1 MSHDPSPSPIETLG
15 DHTAVLFFSHR
26 PEREWQNKRFVRRDY
41 GKHHRIA
48 ETLYQ
53 HARRAVHDSGLP
65 VVEATDARQRG
76 QGFGAR
82 FANAVADAFAQGYE
96 RVIAVGSDCPRL
108 HEVDWDGVAGQLA
121 TETPVLGPTSD
132 RDGAYLIGLTRA
144 QFDRDAF
151 EALPWTT
158 PALFS
163 ALARHLEA
171 TAGTAP
177 ALLAVRDDVNSPEDL
192 LALVRGRSAVPSALR
207 ARLRAILGAPSA
219 RASVRASRS
228 SRRGR
233 PHRSRAPP
241 SNEHAVSA
249 A

>member
-1 MSHDPSPSPIETLG
+1 
-15 DHTAVLFFSHR
+15 LFFSHR
-26 PEREWQNKRFVRRDY
+26 PEREWQNKQFVRRDY
-41 GKHHRIA
+41 RKHRRVA

-53 HARRAVHDSGLP
+53 HARQAVHDSGLP
-65 VVEATDARQRG
+65 VWEATDARQRG
-76 QGFGAR
+76 QGFSTR
-82 FANAVADAFAQGYE
+82 FANAVADAFAQGYD

-108 HEVDWDGVAGQLA
+108 HEVDWKGVAERLKTG
-121 TETPVLGPTSD
+121 TPVLGPTST
-132 RDGAYLIGLTRA
+132 RDGAYLIGLTRE

-171 TAGTAP
+171 AAGTAP
-177 ALLAVRDDVNSPEDL
+177 AVLAARDDVNGHRDL
-192 LALVRGRSAVPSALR
+192 LALVRGQSAVPAALQV
-207 ARLRAILGAPSA
+207 RLRQVLGTPTERAPA
-219 RASVRASRS
+219 RPARS

-233 PHRSRAPP
+233 PQRSRAPP
-241 SNEHAVSA
+241 ANEHARSA